1 MILSQEANA
10 QNEDR
15 LEITS
20 RLRCA
25 DRNLQVA
32 PWRLIMKEF

>member
-15 LEITS
+15 LEIT
-20 RLRCA
+20 LRYA
-25 DRNLQVA
+25 DQKQEIL
-32 PWRLIMKEF
+32 